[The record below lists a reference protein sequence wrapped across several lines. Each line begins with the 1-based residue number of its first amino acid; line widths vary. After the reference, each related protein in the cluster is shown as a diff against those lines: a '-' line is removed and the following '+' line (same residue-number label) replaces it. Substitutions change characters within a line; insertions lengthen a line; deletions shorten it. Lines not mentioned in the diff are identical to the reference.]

1 MRRTP
6 ALTKR
11 VRQIAEE
18 ILTTEMHWPW
28 SSDPRFEET
37 GLTPSQVRDALW
49 GAGADEWRRDLLR
62 RYKEEKHRA
71 SS

>member
-18 ILTTEMHWPW
+18 VLFSERHWPW
-28 SSDPRFEET
+28 SHDERFEDT
-37 GLTPSQVRDALW
+37 GLTPQQVRDSLW
-49 GAGADEWRRDLLR
+49 GPGADEWRRDLLR
-62 RYKEEKHRA
+62 RYNEEKHNA